1 MAQSH
6 QTNPRNSCLLGC
18 FGFSMKR
25 KSQQKKTRSFSW
37 LRFRFRFRLSSRK
50 RKTKTKLDSTQ
61 ASSKPHKPSRQN
73 SKADQR
79 PPFADQVAR
88 ETPKETRALNGS
100 PSEPTRTGTSLPDSP
115 VPMIKTKPR
124 NTPTRLSHTVTLPVL
139 EGSQRV
145 GNPRIHA
152 PIGSKNLRLKNDEL
166 IAKFEPMIG
175 IVVALIIIALWGRLC
190 AILCTSACLYVCP
203 RFRTRS
209 NGNETTADSDGEY
222 LNSKEYKK
230 KVVLEGL
237 LQRNHRFTL

>member
-1 MAQSH
+1 MICSSMAQPH
-6 QTNPRNSCLLGC
+6 QTNPKNSCFLGC

-25 KSQQKKTRSFSW
+25 KSQQKKTCSFSW
-37 LRFRFRFRLSSRK
+37 PRFRFRFRLSSRK
-50 RKTKTKLDSTQ
+50 TK

-73 SKADQR
+73 SKAVQR

-88 ETPKETRALNGS
+88 ETPKEVKKVIRVPNGS
-100 PSEPTRTGTSLPDSP
+100 SSEPTRTRTSLPE
-115 VPMIKTKPR
+115 TKPR

-139 EGSQRV
+139 EGSQRM
-145 GNPRIHA
+145 GNHRIHA
-152 PIGSKNLRLKNDEL
+152 PISSKNIRFKNDES

-175 IVVALIIIALWGRLC
+175 IVVALITMALWGRLC
-190 AILCTSACLYVCP
+190 AILCTSAWYYVCP

-209 NGNETTADSDGEY
+209 NDNETTADSDDEY

-237 LQRNHRFTL
+237 LQRNHRYIL